1 MTRRVYLWPGW
12 AFDPTCLLSLLER
25 VGDCEPCGDPSQ
37 ADVLMGWSLGAIR
50 ALVHD
55 AEKPRVLIAGT
66 ARFCEANGWPG
77 VPEAELRAL
86 GRLLA
91 RNPAEALRI
100 FHGRC
105 QWPEVNE
112 LMIETRVRASLA
124 LGSSVLKEGLEALRR
139 LDARPALR
147 SASFRALFL
156 HGECD
161 QVIPLAGAQATA
173 SLLPHAQLRVCEGGG
188 HDLPLRHAA
197 WCARHIRDF
206 LGLLP
211 DQHK

>member
-12 AFDPTCLLSLLER
+12 AFDTACLLSLLEM
-25 VGDCEPCGDPSQ
+25 VGGCEPCRDPAQ

-50 ALVHD
+50 ALVHESD
-55 AEKPRVLIAGT
+55 KPRVLIAGT
-66 ARFCEANGWPG
+66 ARFCEANDWPG

-91 RNPAEALRI
+91 RNPTEALRI
-100 FHGRC
+100 FHRRC
-105 QWPEVNE
+105 QLPEADE
-112 LMIETRVRASLA
+112 SMIEPRVQASLA
-124 LGSSVLKEGLEALRR
+124 LGFTALNEGLEALRR
-139 LDARPALR
+139 LDARAVLR

-156 HGECD
+156 HGEHD
-161 QVIPLAGAQATA
+161 RVIPLAGARATA

-197 WCARHIRDF
+197 WCAGQIRDF
-206 LGLLP
+206 LGLVP
-211 DQHK
+211 DRHK